1 MERTQ
6 FSPESGILSNI
17 EFLQKIS
24 NTQLP
29 IVVDNKKISYYN
41 VPAAFDIEVSSFYQ
55 YGEKKASM
63 YVWQF
68 GILNWVT
75 VGRTWNEFKSF
86 ISVLSTILDLST
98 DKRLLVYVQNF
109 GYEFQFIRK
118 RFNWDKVFFLE
129 ERRPV
134 YAITGGIEF
143 RCSWKLSS
151 KSLEKMGDD
160 LQKYKCRKKVGD
172 LDYQLIRT
180 SVTPL
185 TDKELEY
192 CEDDIRVILSYI
204 QEKIEQDGDI
214 TRIPLTN
221 TGYVRNYCRKSCFRK
236 YKNYMNLMSVLTIDA
251 DEYSQLK
258 RTFSGGFTH
267 ASAKYSG
274 KVLKDVGSFDF
285 TSSYPAVMLLEKFPM
300 SKAKLIDRISS
311 TEELKYY
318 LNNYCCMMDI
328 TMHDVEPKVSF
339 DHPISYSKLVASLN
353 VVQDNGRVVTAES
366 ISLSCTEVDF
376 LVYCKFY
383 RFSSITVHKMR
394 IYQKAYLPKPFVL
407 SILKLYKDKT
417 VLKGVEEEYINYMI
431 SKGMLNAAYGMAV
444 TDIVRDEIL
453 YEDDEYISNKPDIN
467 QALDKYNQSK
477 KRFLFYPWGVWV
489 TAYAR
494 RNLFTG
500 IYNCADD
507 YVYADTDSI
516 KILNPNEHMD
526 YINEYNQN
534 IMRKIAKV
542 AEFHNIDPNEFSPLN
557 QKGKR
562 KTIGVWDFEGIYDG
576 FKTIGAK
583 RYMYREGD
591 KYSLTVAG
599 VNKKK
604 AMEYIQK
611 TYNNPFDGLNDG
623 LKVPSEYSGRL
634 THTYFDEECSGYI
647 TDYLGNVGYFHE
659 LSYIH
664 MEPSDYELTLSENY
678 KAFLYA
684 IFDTKEER

>member
-1 MERTQ
+1 MERAQ

-24 NTQLP
+24 NTRLP

-75 VGRTWNEFKSF
+75 VGRTWSEFNSF

-118 RFNWDKVFFLE
+118 RFNWDKIFFLE

-185 TDKELEY
+185 TDKELGY

-236 YKNYMNLMSVLTIDA
+236 YKNYNNLMSVLTIDA

-300 SKAKLIDRISS
+300 SKATLIERISS
-311 TEELKYY
+311 TDELKYY

-328 TMHDVEPKVSF
+328 TMYNVEPKVSF
-339 DHPISYSKLVASLN
+339 DHPISYSKLVSSLN
-353 VVQDNGRVVTAES
+353 VE
-366 ISLSCTEVDF
+366 
-376 LVYCKFY
+376 
-383 RFSSITVHKMR
+383 
-394 IYQKAYLPKPFVL
+394 
-407 SILKLYKDKT
+407 
-417 VLKGVEEEYINYMI
+417 
-431 SKGMLNAAYGMAV
+431 
-444 TDIVRDEIL
+444 
-453 YEDDEYISNKPDIN
+453 
-467 QALDKYNQSK
+467 
-477 KRFLFYPWGVWV
+477 
-489 TAYAR
+489 
-494 RNLFTG
+494 
-500 IYNCADD
+500 
-507 YVYADTDSI
+507 
-516 KILNPNEHMD
+516 
-526 YINEYNQN
+526 
-534 IMRKIAKV
+534 
-542 AEFHNIDPNEFSPLN
+542 
-557 QKGKR
+557 
-562 KTIGVWDFEGIYDG
+562 
-576 FKTIGAK
+576 
-583 RYMYREGD
+583 
-591 KYSLTVAG
+591 
-599 VNKKK
+599 
-604 AMEYIQK
+604 
-611 TYNNPFDGLNDG
+611 
-623 LKVPSEYSGRL
+623 
-634 THTYFDEECSGYI
+634 
-647 TDYLGNVGYFHE
+647 
-659 LSYIH
+659 
-664 MEPSDYELTLSENY
+664 
-678 KAFLYA
+678 
-684 IFDTKEER
+684 

>member
-1 MERTQ
+1 MERIQ

-24 NTQLP
+24 NTRLP
-29 IVVDNKKISYYN
+29 VVVDNKKISYYN

-75 VGRTWNEFKSF
+75 VGRTWSEFKSF
-86 ISVLSTILDLST
+86 ISVLSTILELST

-118 RFNWDKVFFLE
+118 RFNWDKIFFLE

-185 TDKELEY
+185 TDKELGY

-274 KVLKDVGSFDF
+274 KILKNVGSFDF

-300 SKAKLIDRISS
+300 SKAKLIERISS
-311 TEELKYY
+311 TDELKHY

-328 TMHDVEPKVSF
+328 TLYNVEPKVSF
-339 DHPISYSKLVASLN
+339 DNPISYSKLTASLN

-489 TAYAR
+489 TSYAR

-526 YINEYNQN
+526 YIDEYNQN
-534 IMRKIAKV
+534 ILRKIAKV

-562 KTIGVWDFEGIYDG
+562 KTIGVWDFEGIYDE

-583 RYMYREGD
+583 RYMYREDD

-647 TDYLGNVGYFHE
+647 TDYLGNVGHFHE

-684 IFDTKEER
+684 IFDTKEEK

>member
-24 NTQLP
+24 NTRLP

-75 VGRTWNEFKSF
+75 VGRTWSEFNSF

-98 DKRLLVYVQNF
+98 DKRLIVYVQNF

-118 RFNWDKVFFLE
+118 RFNWDKIFFLE

-185 TDKELEY
+185 TDKELGY

-274 KVLKDVGSFDF
+274 KILKNVGSFDF

-300 SKAKLIDRISS
+300 SKAKLIERISS
-311 TEELKYY
+311 TDELKYY

-328 TMHDVEPKVSF
+328 TMYNVEPKVSF
-339 DHPISYSKLVASLN
+339 DHPISYSKLAASLN

-489 TAYAR
+489 TSYAR

-526 YINEYNQN
+526 YIDEYNQN

-562 KTIGVWDFEGIYDG
+562 KTIGVWDFEGIYDE

-634 THTYFDEECSGYI
+634 THTYFDEECSGYV
-647 TDYLGNVGYFHE
+647 TDYLGNVGHFHE

-684 IFDTKEER
+684 IFDTKEEQ

>member
-1 MERTQ
+1 MTQ
-6 FSPESGILSNI
+6 FSPESGIISNI
-17 EFLQKIS
+17 EFLKKVS
-24 NTQLP
+24 NARLP

-55 YGEKKASM
+55 YGEKKAAM

-75 VGRTWNEFKSF
+75 VGRTWSELKSF

-98 DKRLLVYVQNF
+98 DKRLIVYVQNF

-118 RFNWDKVFFLE
+118 RFNWDKIFFLE

-185 TDKELEY
+185 TDKELGY

-221 TGYVRNYCRKSCFRK
+221 TGYVRSYCRKSCFRK
-236 YKNYMNLMSVLTIDA
+236 YKNYMNLMSVLTIDV

-274 KVLKDVGSFDF
+274 KILQNVGSFDF

-300 SKAKLIDRISS
+300 SQAKMIDTISS
-311 TEELKYY
+311 VDELKYY
-318 LNNYCCMMDI
+318 LSNYCCMMDI
-328 TMHDVEPKVSF
+328 TINNIEPKVSF
-339 DHPISYSKLVASLN
+339 DHPISYSKLAASTN

-376 LVYCKFY
+376 MVYCKFY

-453 YEDDEYISNKPDIN
+453 YEDDEYVNNKPDIN
-467 QALDKYNQSK
+467 QALDKYNKSK

-516 KILNPNEHMD
+516 KILNPNAHMD

-534 IMRKIAKV
+534 IMRKIANV

-562 KTIGVWDFEGIYDG
+562 KTIGVWDFEGIYDE

-611 TYNNPFDGLNDG
+611 TYDNPFDGLSDG

-634 THTYFDEECSGYI
+634 THTYFDEECSGYV
-647 TDYLGNVGYFHE
+647 TDYLGNVGHFHE

-684 IFDTKEER
+684 IFDKKEER

>member
-1 MERTQ
+1 MEQTQ
-6 FSPESGILSNI
+6 FSPENGILSNA

-24 NTQLP
+24 CVRFP
-29 IVVDNKKISYYN
+29 EVVDNKKISYYN
-41 VPAAFDIEVSSFYQ
+41 IPAAFDIEVSSFYQ
-55 YGEKKASM
+55 NNEKMASM

-75 VGRTWNEFKSF
+75 VGRTWDELKAF
-86 ISVLSTILDLST
+86 ISVLSTILDLNSEH
-98 DKRLLVYVQNF
+98 RLIVYIHNF

-118 RFNWDKVFFLE
+118 RFNWDKIFFLD
-129 ERRPV
+129 ERKPV
-134 YAITGGIEF
+134 YAISGGLEF

-151 KSLEKMGDD
+151 KSLEKMGND
-160 LQKYKCRKKVGD
+160 LQKYHVKKKVGD
-172 LDYQLIRT
+172 LDYQLVRT
-180 SVTPL
+180 SATPL
-185 TDKELEY
+185 TDKELGY
-192 CEDDIRVILSYI
+192 CENDIRVILSYI

-236 YKNYMNLMSVLTIDA
+236 YKNYHNLMSVLTIDA

-258 RTFSGGFTH
+258 RTFAGGFTH

-274 KVLKDVGSFDF
+274 KILQNVGSFDF

-300 SKAKLIDRISS
+300 SKAKLLDRIESMDDF
-311 TEELKYY
+311 KYY
-318 LNNYCCMMDI
+318 LRNYCCMMDI
-328 TMHDVEPKVSF
+328 TLENVEPKVSF
-339 DHPISYSKLVASLN
+339 DHPISFSKLVDHTN

-366 ISLSCTEVDF
+366 LSISCTEVDF

-383 RFSSITVHKMR
+383 KFSNITIHKMR
-394 IYQKAYLPKPFVL
+394 VYEKAYLPKPFVM

-417 VLKGVEEEYINYMI
+417 VLKGISGEEVNYMI
-431 SKGMLNAAYGMAV
+431 SKNMLNAAYGMAV

-453 YEDDEYISNKPDIN
+453 YDDDDYCTRKPDIDS
-467 QALDKYNQSK
+467 ALEKYNNSK

-494 RNLFTG
+494 RNLFSG

-507 YVYADTDSI
+507 YIYSDTDSI
-516 KILNPNEHMD
+516 KILNPERHLE
-526 YINEYNQN
+526 YIEEYNRN
-534 IMRKIAKV
+534 ILRKIQLA
-542 AEFHNIDPNEFSPLN
+542 AEFHNIDPAEFSPLN
-557 QKGKR
+557 QKGSR
-562 KTIGVWDFEGIYDG
+562 KTIGVWDFEGVYDE

-591 KYSLTVAG
+591 KYHLTVAG
-599 VNKKK
+599 VNKKR

-611 TYNNPFDGLNDG
+611 TYKNPFDGLSDK
-623 LKVPSEYSGRL
+623 LLVPAEYSGRL
-634 THTYFDEECSGYI
+634 THTYFDTECHGYV
-647 TDYLGNVGYFHE
+647 TDYLGNVGEYHE

-684 IFDTKEER
+684 MFESEEEK